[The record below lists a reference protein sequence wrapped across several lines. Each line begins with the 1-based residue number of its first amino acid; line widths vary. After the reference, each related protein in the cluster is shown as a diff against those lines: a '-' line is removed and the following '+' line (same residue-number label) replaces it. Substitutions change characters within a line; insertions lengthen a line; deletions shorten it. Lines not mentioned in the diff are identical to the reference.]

1 MKYRAIGNT
10 GIQASVLGLGC
21 MRLPLENIQG
31 STKVDEAEAVK
42 LIRYAIDHGVNYIDT
57 AYPYHD
63 GESERIVGKALK
75 EGYRERIHLV
85 TKSPSWLIESH
96 EDFNK
101 YLDEQL
107 EKLGTDHLD
116 IYLLHALSKQRWDK
130 YMSVDLFKAIE
141 TAKAQ
146 GKIKHI
152 GFSFHDEYPV
162 FEEIINAYP
171 WDVCML
177 QLNFM
182 DMDEQAGLKGL
193 KLAESLGVPVIVMEP
208 LKGGMLTNP
217 AEDVLEVWQSYPE
230 KRSAVE
236 WAMRYIANFENV
248 KVVLSGMSNLEQL
261 KENIEIADRLLP
273 NNLDQEGLALV
284 DRVKQMYISK
294 VQVPCTQCRYC
305 VPCPHGVEIPRTFT
319 FLNRGHIYNTLEAMK
334 DQYLTQIKPEGR
346 ASACVACG
354 ECEPKCPQKIEIIQK
369 LKVVAGTFEASL

>member
-21 MRLPLENIQG
+21 MRLPMSQVDDT
-31 STKVDEAEAVK
+31 SKVDIDEAVK
-42 LIRYAIDHGVNYIDT
+42 MIRFAIDQGINYIDT

-63 GESERIVGKALK
+63 GESEKIVGEALK
-75 EGYRERIHLV
+75 DGYRERIHLI
-85 TKSPSWLIESH
+85 TKSPSWLIETH

-116 IYLLHALSKQRWDK
+116 IYLLHALNKQRWDK
-130 YMSVDLFKAIE
+130 YKEIDLFKAVE

-152 GFSFHDEYPV
+152 GFSFHDDYPV
-162 FEEIINAYP
+162 FEEIVSAYP
-171 WDVCML
+171 LDVCML

-182 DMDEQAGLKGL
+182 DMEEQAGMKGL
-193 KLAESLGVPVIVMEP
+193 LLAESMGVPVIVMEP
-208 LKGGMLTNP
+208 LKGGMLTSP
-217 AEDVLEVWQSYPE
+217 AADVQAVWDTYPE

-236 WAMRYIANFENV
+236 WAMRYVANFDNV
-248 KVVLSGMSNLEQL
+248 KVVLSGMSTVDQM
-261 KENIEIADRLLP
+261 KENLEIADRLLP
-273 NNLDQEGLALV
+273 NNLDEEGSALIE
-284 DRVKQMYISK
+284 RVKQMYISK

-319 FLNRGHIYNTLEAMK
+319 FLNRGHIYNTLDSMK
-334 DQYLTQIKPEGR
+334 EQYLSQLNTEMR

-354 ECEPKCPQKIEIIQK
+354 ACEPKCPQKIEIIQM
-369 LKVVAGTFEASL
+369 LKKVSETFETAL

>member
-21 MRLPLENIQG
+21 MRLPMSQVDDT
-31 STKVDEAEAVK
+31 SKVDIDEAVK
-42 LIRYAIDHGVNYIDT
+42 MIRFAIDQGINYIDT

-63 GESERIVGKALK
+63 GESEKIVGEALK
-75 EGYRERIHLV
+75 DGYRERIHLI
-85 TKSPSWLIESH
+85 TKSPSWLIETH
-96 EDFNK
+96 DDFNK

-116 IYLLHALSKQRWDK
+116 IYLLHALNKQRWDK
-130 YMSVDLFKAIE
+130 YKEIDLFKAVE

-152 GFSFHDEYPV
+152 GFSFHDDYPV
-162 FEEIINAYP
+162 FEEIVSAYP

-182 DMDEQAGLKGL
+182 DMEEQAGMKGL
-193 KLAESLGVPVIVMEP
+193 LLAESMGVPVIVMEP
-208 LKGGMLTNP
+208 LKGGMLTSP
-217 AEDVLEVWQSYPE
+217 AADVQAVWDTYPE

-236 WAMRYIANFENV
+236 WAMRYVANFDNV
-248 KVVLSGMSNLEQL
+248 KVVLSGMSTIDQM
-261 KENIEIADRLLP
+261 KENLEIADRLLP
-273 NNLDQEGLALV
+273 NNLDEEGSALIE
-284 DRVKQMYISK
+284 RVKQMYISK

-319 FLNRGHIYNTLEAMK
+319 FLNRGHIYNTLDSMK
-334 DQYLTQIKPEGR
+334 EQYLSQLNTEMR

-354 ECEPKCPQKIEIIQK
+354 ACEPKCPQKIEIIQM
-369 LKVVAGTFEASL
+369 LKKVSETFETAL

>member
-21 MRLPLENIQG
+21 MRLPMSQVDDT
-31 STKVDEAEAVK
+31 SKVDIDEAVK
-42 LIRYAIDHGVNYIDT
+42 MIRFAIDQGINYIDT

-63 GESERIVGKALK
+63 GESEKIVGEALK
-75 EGYRERIHLV
+75 DGYRERIHLI
-85 TKSPSWLIESH
+85 TKSPSWLIETH

-116 IYLLHALSKQRWDK
+116 IYLLHALNKQRWDK
-130 YMSVDLFKAIE
+130 YKEIDLFKAVE

-152 GFSFHDEYPV
+152 GFSFHDDYPV
-162 FEEIINAYP
+162 FEEIVSAYP

-182 DMDEQAGLKGL
+182 DMEEQAGMKGL
-193 KLAESLGVPVIVMEP
+193 LLAESMGVPVIVMEP
-208 LKGGMLTNP
+208 LKGGMLTSP
-217 AEDVLEVWQSYPE
+217 AADVQAVWDTYPE

-236 WAMRYIANFENV
+236 WAMRYVANFDNV
-248 KVVLSGMSNLEQL
+248 KVVLSGMSTVDQM
-261 KENIEIADRLLP
+261 KENLEIADRLLP
-273 NNLDQEGLALV
+273 NNLDEEGSALIE
-284 DRVKQMYISK
+284 RVKQMYISK

-319 FLNRGHIYNTLEAMK
+319 FLNRGHIYNTLDSMK
-334 DQYLTQIKPEGR
+334 EQYLSQLNTEMR

-354 ECEPKCPQKIEIIQK
+354 ACEPKCPQKIEIIQM
-369 LKVVAGTFEASL
+369 LKKVSETFETAL